1 MKDTI
6 TYNGKKYKR
15 VDEDKT
21 LKEFMRDTP
30 TDAAEKQMLKN
41 PKTGKEVTVRSIM
54 NQGTR
59 KYPSALVKKANAI
72 YKKALEKEQ
81 KARNKFHKDR
91 TKKYSFRGDKKE
103 GVSETLDRRVTVKE
117 VRSWLKKLEEF
128 RYRKIRNV
136 DARRVTSFIN
146 SNLSE
151 TDLPNSLQK
160 KWEHAKYGRE
170 KHLAEKFI
178 KEKISQKLAQNEGVE
193 MKNIKLM
200 GIVQELA
207 PVRERE
213 QSVNKFEVI
222 EAVKNY
228 QMIGGKLFKDNGII
242 EVAKQL
248 VSIAESAQ
256 NHVLSETDDWFDAV
270 SVKRNMK
277 ELKGLTGQFKKAALE
292 ANAVNERLSALYE
305 DMGHILNRYYDIDEA
320 LDPVGK
326 EDDDVDNDGDVDDSD
341 KYLKKRRDAISK
353 AVKKEVSDPLPDRD
367 KEGNLT
373 NPLEIQKRKLVQQSK
388 ELSAKAEKADG
399 FKAKQPFLKKRQQ
412 IQLKIKD
419 INRKLGR

>member
-1 MKDTI
+1 MKDQI

-15 VDEDKT
+15 VDE
-21 LKEFMRDTP
+21 
-30 TDAAEKQMLKN
+30 
-41 PKTGKEVTVRSIM
+41 S
-54 NQGTR
+54 
-59 KYPSALVKKANAI
+59 
-72 YKKALEKEQ
+72 
-81 KARNKFHKDR
+81 
-91 TKKYSFRGDKKE
+91 
-103 GVSETLDRRVTVKE
+103 LDRRVTVKE

-151 TDLPNSLQK
+151 TDLPSSLQK

-170 KHLAEKFI
+170 KHLADKFI
-178 KEKISQKLAQNEGVE
+178 KEKISQKWSEIAQNEGVE
-193 MKNIKLM
+193 MKDISLL
-200 GIVQELA
+200 GIVEDLV
-207 PVRERE
+207 PVKERE
-213 QSVNKFEVI
+213 KPVNKFEVI
-222 EAVKNY
+222 EAVRNY
-228 QMIGGKLFKDNGII
+228 QMIGGQLFKDNGII

-320 LDPVGK
+320 MDPVGK
-326 EDDDVDNDGDVDDSD
+326 EDGDIDNDGDQDDSD
-341 KYLKKRRDAISK
+341 EYLANRRKVI
-353 AVKKEVSDPLPDRD
+353 
-367 KEGNLT
+367 
-373 NPLEIQKRKLVQQSK
+373 
-388 ELSAKAEKADG
+388 AKAIK
-399 FKAKQPFLKKRQQ
+399 KQNGDK
-412 IQLKIKD
+412 
-419 INRKLGR
+419 

>member
-1 MKDTI
+1 MKDQI

-15 VDEDKT
+15 VDE
-21 LKEFMRDTP
+21 
-30 TDAAEKQMLKN
+30 
-41 PKTGKEVTVRSIM
+41 S
-54 NQGTR
+54 
-59 KYPSALVKKANAI
+59 
-72 YKKALEKEQ
+72 
-81 KARNKFHKDR
+81 
-91 TKKYSFRGDKKE
+91 
-103 GVSETLDRRVTVKE
+103 LDRRVTVKE

-151 TDLPNSLQK
+151 TDLPRSLQK

-170 KHLAEKFI
+170 KHLADKFI
-178 KEKISQKLAQNEGVE
+178 KEKISQKWSEIAQNEGVE

-305 DMGHILNRYYDIDEA
+305 DMGGILNRY
-320 LDPVGK
+320 
-326 EDDDVDNDGDVDDSD
+326 
-341 KYLKKRRDAISK
+341 
-353 AVKKEVSDPLPDRD
+353 
-367 KEGNLT
+367 
-373 NPLEIQKRKLVQQSK
+373 
-388 ELSAKAEKADG
+388 
-399 FKAKQPFLKKRQQ
+399 F
-412 IQLKIKD
+412 D
-419 INRKLGR
+419 INELNEED